1 VLVTDLAPE
10 DLEDPA
16 LSFVVEVSRGGATR
30 SETHRGADFTREGGR
45 ATLPLVVAA
54 NPGETLALAI
64 RARKPG
70 DPIDG
75 RILYRSR
82 VAIGAGR

>member
-1 VLVTDLAPE
+1 
-10 DLEDPA
+10 
-16 LSFVVEVSRGGATR
+16 VVEVSRGGATR
-30 SETHRGADFTREGGR
+30 SETRRGADFTREGGR
-45 ATLPLVVAA
+45 ATLPLVVVAK
-54 NPGETLALAI
+54 PGETLALAI